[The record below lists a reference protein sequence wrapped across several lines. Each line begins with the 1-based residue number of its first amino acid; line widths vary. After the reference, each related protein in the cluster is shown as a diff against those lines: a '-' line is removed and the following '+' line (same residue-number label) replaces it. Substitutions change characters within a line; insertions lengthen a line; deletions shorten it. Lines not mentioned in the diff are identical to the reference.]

1 VLPRCKNEALLPSL
15 LEKIE
20 AQAEKL
26 DLLVE
31 RTRIL
36 DTHVTLGRSCLF
48 LPNSA
53 PSLDYHDSKKEPRAW
68 EPLIP
73 TTILHPE
80 PRRLPPFHGPTSS
93 SFLIG
98 LANLWL
104 DQGDRNIICAQ
115 IDPDLVDYEIL
126 STLDDEVSEV
136 EDVCQEEYTEALHPL
151 HQRPESPTLTKAG
164 RKLSLDPLQK
174 LNSDEAIQLIRQY
187 DDLIGARYPFID
199 TEVLIQQ
206 TRELYVLLQTAASTD
221 LVSINALAISM
232 GITNI
237 HILKMV
243 LAIVLVSEGTAR
255 RNLGYALFKSLQH
268 TVLGKMLGRTTN
280 VKDLALVILVVR
292 AILLCA
298 VSCR

>member
-1 VLPRCKNEALLPSL
+1 VISRCRNTALLPGL
-15 LEKIE
+15 LETIE

-36 DTHVTLGRSCLF
+36 DTHVTMGRSYLS
-48 LPNSA
+48 LPNPA
-53 PSLDYHDSKKEPRAW
+53 PSIDCHESNKEARAW

-73 TTILHPE
+73 TTMLHPE
-80 PRRLPPFHGPTSS
+80 PRRSRPFHGPTSS

-104 DQGDRNIICAQ
+104 DQGDRNISCVQ
-115 IDPDLVDYEIL
+115 MEPDLVDYEIL
-126 STLDDEVSEV
+126 SILDDEVSEE
-136 EDVCQEEYTEALHPL
+136 EDVCQEECTEALHL
-151 HQRPESPTLTKAG
+151 VHQRRESPTLTKTG

-174 LNSDEAIQLIRQY
+174 LSSDEAIQLIRQY

-221 LVSINALAISM
+221 FGSTNALVISM

-255 RNLGYALFKSLQH
+255 RKLGHALFKSLQN

-292 AILLCA
+292 AILLCS